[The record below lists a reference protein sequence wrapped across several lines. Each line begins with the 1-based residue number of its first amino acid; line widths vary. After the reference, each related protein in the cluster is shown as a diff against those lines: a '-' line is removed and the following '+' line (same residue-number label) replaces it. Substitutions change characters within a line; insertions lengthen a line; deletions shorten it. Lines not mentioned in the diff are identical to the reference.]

1 MWLRAREP
9 NPLIIRFA
17 IADVLQMQSRA
28 LHIPKVGLVV
38 DAGKGLFA
46 RPSDHSNGELRV
58 EDQVQPQR
66 RLPLQAAS
74 SPLSHS
80 PWCTSPGPPLSE
92 WCVQPTCAS
101 RQFRRSAVRRYL

>member
-46 RPSDHSNGELRV
+46 RPSDHSNGV
-58 EDQVQPQR
+58 DIASCS
-66 RLPLQAAS
+66 PLQMGIFS
-74 SPLSHS
+74 
-80 PWCTSPGPPLSE
+80 G
-92 WCVQPTCAS
+92 
-101 RQFRRSAVRRYL
+101 SA